1 MTIRVAHLS
10 DLHAEAN
17 SAAVL
22 DGRRP
27 AETLRATLD
36 AFAAD
41 GPIDLIILSGD
52 VSNDATAESYAWVA
66 DLVRQHAPVTRWLA
80 GNHDLPALMEEPQ
93 LLATGGAS
101 IGQWD
106 YLPIATHLPD
116 RHDGGIGAEQLSTLD
131 SMLTARE
138 DRFVVFGIH
147 HPPLN
152 EICPLADC
160 QVEDGHALLELITR
174 HRCVRAVI
182 SGHLHRE
189 FAIERDE
196 VQFLGAPST
205 WLQINHDPA
214 YEPHYVP
221 TAEPPAGR
229 ELLLHD
235 DGTLEARIIV
245 AEMANEA

>member
-10 DLHAEAN
+10 DLHVEAN
-17 SAAVL
+17 STGVL

-36 AFAAD
+36 AFAAH
-41 GPIDLIILSGD
+41 GPLDLIILTGD
-52 VSNDATAESYAWVA
+52 VSNDATAESYVLVA
-66 DLVRQHAPVTRWLA
+66 DMVRHRAPVIRWLS

-101 IGQWD
+101 VGQWD

-116 RHDGGIGAEQLSTLD
+116 RHDGGIGADQLATLD

-138 DRFVVFGIH
+138 DRFVVLGIH

-152 EICPLADC
+152 EICPHPDC
-160 QVEDGHALLELITR
+160 QVEDGDALLGLLHR
-174 HRCVRAVI
+174 HQCVRAVL

-205 WLQINHDPA
+205 WLQINHDLA
-214 YEPHYVP
+214 YDPHYVP

-235 DGTLEARIIV
+235 DGTVEARVIV
-245 AEMANEA
+245 AEMVNEA